1 MFIDASACVAILAK
15 EPDADSLLE
24 KMENAKSRFITSPMA
39 QWESVVALARLEQLS
54 INEMTNSVE
63 AFHAEVGAVK
73 ANITPEMGATAL
85 DAFAR
90 YGKGSGHKAQ
100 LNMGDCFTYAVAK
113 SYRVPIL
120 YIGNDFVHTD
130 MG

>member
-1 MFIDASACVAILAK
+1 MFIDASACVAILAN
-15 EPDADSLLE
+15 EPEAERLLAKIDAATT
-24 KMENAKSRFITSPMA
+24 KFITSPVA
-39 QWESVVALARLEQLS
+39 NWESVAALSRVTQAS
-54 INEMTNSVE
+54 TDDMKPIVE
-63 AFHAEVGAVK
+63 AFHKELNAVK
-73 ANITPEMGATAL
+73 ANITHEMSLTAL
-85 DAFAR
+85 SAFNR